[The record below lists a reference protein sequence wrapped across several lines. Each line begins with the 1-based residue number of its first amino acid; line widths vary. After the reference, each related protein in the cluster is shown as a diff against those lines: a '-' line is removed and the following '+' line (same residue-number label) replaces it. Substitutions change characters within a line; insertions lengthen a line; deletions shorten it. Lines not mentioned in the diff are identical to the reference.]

1 MPACC
6 GVSVMGHLAVA
17 SAWYKTIIETELLLI
32 QVMTLCILVG
42 GTDVSEEPDAF
53 ICSNRAT

>member
-1 MPACC
+1 
-6 GVSVMGHLAVA
+6 MGHLAVA